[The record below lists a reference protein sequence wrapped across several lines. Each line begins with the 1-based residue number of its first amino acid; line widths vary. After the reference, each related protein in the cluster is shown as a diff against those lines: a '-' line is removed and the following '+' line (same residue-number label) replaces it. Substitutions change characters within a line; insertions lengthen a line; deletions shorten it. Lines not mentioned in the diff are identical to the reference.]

1 MFVYEINGIKIFFS
15 KDFNETIK
23 LIDTIITET
32 KNPCQITT
40 LNTLIYYQTK
50 KDFETYLA
58 VKNSKLVIADSF
70 GITFFVNIFNFK
82 FFKRQPGIE
91 LIDYL
96 CLLSKRKNYK
106 IYLLGSTKE
115 VVSKTK
121 FVLEKKYL
129 LEICGAHH
137 GYFLN
142 SQNLTNEVIK
152 DINAKSVDIL
162 LVGLPTEIQ
171 EKWIF
176 KNLNKLNCRI
186 VIGVGGSFD
195 VISGKIPRAPRL
207 FQIIGLE
214 WYYRLLIQP
223 SRIKRILKLPLAMIF
238 LFFDFLKNYFNKFN
252 FKYEKR

>member
-1 MFVYEINGIKIFFS
+1 MFIYEINGIKIFFS
-15 KDFNETIK
+15 RNFDETIN
-23 LIDTIITET
+23 LIDNILAKT

-70 GITFFVNIFNFK
+70 GITFFVNLFNFK
-82 FFKRQPGIE
+82 FFRRQPGIE
-91 LIDYL
+91 LIHYIF
-96 CLLSKRKNYK
+96 LLSKRKNYK
-106 IYLLGSTKE
+106 IYLLGSTEE
-115 VVSKTK
+115 VVLKTK
-121 FVLEKKYL
+121 VVLEKKYL
-129 LEICGAHH
+129 LKIYGVHH

-142 SQNLTNEVIK
+142 SQDLTEKVIS
-152 DINAKSVDIL
+152 DINSKSIDIL

-176 KNLNKLNCRI
+176 KNLNKLNCKI

-195 VISGKIPRAPRL
+195 VISNTLPRAPKL
-207 FQIIGLE
+207 FQIICLE

-223 SRIKRILKLPLAMIF
+223 SRIKRILKLPLAIFF
-238 LFFDFLKNYFNKFN
+238 LFFDFLKNHFNKFN
-252 FKYEKR
+252 LRYED